1 MALNNVKILNTFIYN
16 YSHMFELLKDFIE
29 FLKERKKWWL
39 IPMIAVLVLFGI
51 LLIVGS
57 SSALAPYIYSLF

>member
-1 MALNNVKILNTFIYN
+1 
-16 YSHMFELLKDFIE
+16 MFELLKDFMR

-39 IPMIAVLVLFGI
+39 IPMIIILALFSLVLI
-51 LLIVGS
+51 IGS

>member
-1 MALNNVKILNTFIYN
+1 ML
-16 YSHMFELLKDFIE
+16 ELLKDFFR

-39 IPMIAVLVLFGI
+39 IPMIAILFLFGI
-51 LLIVGS
+51 LLILGS